1 MHQKNFFGGNPT
13 MKRIIAIVLCLI
25 MVLSFVACDKGSE
38 ATTTEAPATDAPTAA
53 PEATE
58 APADDTTEAPADETT
73 AAPEATEAPAPETT
87 EAAAAGPA
95 VEWNDLSAAEQAA
108 LLAVMPSF
116 LPDLSSYE
124 IVTRAMCFDR
134 GEEDYF
140 IEGNSAGGASFV
152 DVSGGAIYGKAVKIA
167 AIADSGSGRAEIQIL
182 PFGDMDISTAKVV
195 MFYVDFS
202 NVASSGDATKPMCTS
217 VTINTN
223 KYRAKGPNGG
233 NGDSSAVAYY
243 FDGINWVQTTNV
255 NACRQQIPENF
266 KGWVYIP
273 STTFYGS
280 DEKAGLGETFGDIF
294 VENMRCYTDGYTYSA
309 DNYIIFD
316 EIVFV
321 K

>member
-1 MHQKNFFGGNPT
+1 MTKQIRFAIINLSKFNLEVHPN
-13 MKRIIAIVLCLI
+13 MKRIIALVLSLM
-25 MVLSFVACDKGSE
+25 MVLAFVACNE
-38 ATTTEAPATDAPTAA
+38 EPATTTEAPTTEAPAA
-53 PEATE
+53 DATE
-58 APADDTTEAPADETT
+58 APAGDATEAPADET
-73 AAPEATEAPAPETT
+73 TEAPAPETT
-87 EAAAAGPA
+87 EAAVVANP

-124 IVTRAMCFDR
+124 IVTRAMSFDR

-140 IEGNSAGGASFV
+140 VQGNSAGSTTFV
-152 DVSGGAIYGKAVKIA
+152 DVTGGAVYGQAVKMA
-167 AIADSGSGRAEIQIL
+167 AINDAGNNRAEIEIL
-182 PFGDMDISTAKVV
+182 PFNDMDISTAKGVL
-195 MFYVDFS
+195 FYVDFS
-202 NVASSGDATKPMCTS
+202 NVLPAEGKEMCTS

-233 NGDSSAVAYY
+233 NGDSTAVAYY
-243 FDGINWVQTTNV
+243 FDGVNWVQTTNI
-255 NACRQQIPENF
+255 NACRQQIPANF
-266 KGWVYIP
+266 KGWLYIP

-309 DNYIIFD
+309 DSYIIFD